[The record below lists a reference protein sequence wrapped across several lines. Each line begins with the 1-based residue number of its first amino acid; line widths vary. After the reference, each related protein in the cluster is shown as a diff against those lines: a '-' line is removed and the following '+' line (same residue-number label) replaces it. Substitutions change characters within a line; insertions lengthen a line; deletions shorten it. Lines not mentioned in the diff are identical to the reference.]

1 MPDERDRSVSH
12 DIESSEPPSP
22 ADTTHDGGNNQ
33 QPSVGKPGRKKN
45 PNSQAARR
53 DQNRIAQREF
63 RLRKQQR
70 IRDLEASVEILSG
83 GKDEALSQLRKVLKD
98 LMHEN
103 QVLRGLLKG
112 LGGFI
117 GDGAGGVLA
126 KLGWEMSDFNDLV
139 NKAETDSAWE
149 SYQRHKREKSEAAPG
164 PSGSAAGPSQK
175 RPADD
180 SDPYGLRPKRAR
192 PAETNGDSSRSDN
205 FPLLVPLN
213 PAVQSMGT
221 NGLYSTGRQHDSS
234 LLSEYTRPPAS
245 ASPMFV
251 PPPSSPPLSQHPQYG
266 SSSTGNMPIP
276 FQSSYMPGVSVP
288 SDPMSMSLGN
298 GNVGTMAGPSRAA
311 GGSQQSSQQQQQ
323 QQQQDV
329 EEEIEPK
336 KNDAYKLIH
345 YHLDNYKRNNN
356 YCLPSSLRPT
366 LVQRTI
372 PHESVIDG
380 VLHPELRDRMILL
393 RGTFLLKATDNHPR
407 PESSAPSL
415 LTVRIMLILSDPITS
430 DRFNL
435 VDCLHDYRYAVTIH
449 GDDVLAH
456 QNWEIAESW
465 LQRYKF
471 LVDPATLSITNRW
484 RRERGE
490 SELHVSEY
498 STEQPVQV

>member
-1 MPDERDRSVSH
+1 MPDDRDRSVSR
-12 DIESSEPPSP
+12 DVESSEPPSP
-22 ADTTHDGGNNQ
+22 AETNNDGGGGSQ
-33 QPSVGKPGRKKN
+33 SPAVGKPGRKKN

-98 LMHEN
+98 LMNEN
-103 QVLRGLLKG
+103 QVLRGLLKS
-112 LGGFI
+112 LSGFI
-117 GDGAGGVLA
+117 GDGAGGILT
-126 KLGWEMSDFNDLV
+126 KLGWDMNDFNDLV
-139 NKAETDSAWE
+139 NKAETDTAWE
-149 SYQRHKREKSEAAPG
+149 SYQRHKRDQSEG
-164 PSGSAAGPSQK
+164 AGPSASTGASGPK
-175 RPADD
+175 RSADD
-180 SDPYGLRPKRAR
+180 GDPYGLRPKRAR
-192 PAETNGDSSRSDN
+192 PNDTNGEPSRPSDN

-213 PAVQSMGT
+213 PAVSSLGS
-221 NGLYSTGRQHDSS
+221 NGLYPPSRSHDSGI
-234 LLSEYTRPPAS
+234 LSEYSRPPAS

-251 PPPSSPPLSQHPQYG
+251 PPPASPPVNQHGQYASSPGSMPLS
-266 SSSTGNMPIP
+266 
-276 FQSSYMPGVSVP
+276 FQSSYMSGMPVS
-288 SDPMSMSLGN
+288 SDPMSSMSLGN
-298 GNVGTMAGPSRAA
+298 SSMGPMAGPSRTAPN
-311 GGSQQSSQQQQQ
+311 SQASQQQA
-323 QQQQDV
+323 V
-329 EEEIEPK
+329 EEEMEPK

-345 YHLDNYKRNNN
+345 YHLENYKRNNN

-393 RGTFLLKATDNHPR
+393 R
-407 PESSAPSL
+407 
-415 LTVRIMLILSDPITS
+415 

-435 VDCLHDYRYAVTIH
+435 VDCLHDYRFAVTIH

-456 QNWEIAESW
+456 NNWEIAETW

-471 LVDPATLSITNRW
+471 LVDTATLNITNRW

-490 SELHVSEY
+490 SELLVSDY
-498 STEQPVQV
+498 SSEQPVQV

>member
-1 MPDERDRSVSH
+1 MPDERDRSLSR

-22 ADTTHDGGNNQ
+22 AETNNDNGATQ
-33 QPSVGKPGRKKN
+33 SPAVGKPGRKKN

-103 QVLRGLLKG
+103 QVLRGLLKS
-112 LGGFI
+112 LSGFI
-117 GDGAGGVLA
+117 GEGAGGVLA
-126 KLGWEMSDFNDLV
+126 KIGWEMSDFNDLV
-139 NKAETDSAWE
+139 NKAETDTAWE
-149 SYQRHKREKSEAAPG
+149 SYQRHKREQSEAAG
-164 PSGSAAGPSQK
+164 PSGSGSGQK

-192 PAETNGDSSRSDN
+192 PTESNGESSRPNDN

-213 PAVQSMGT
+213 PASSSIGS
-221 NGLYSTGRQHDSS
+221 NGLYSTSRPHDGS
-234 LLSEYTRPPAS
+234 LLSEYTRPPTS

-251 PPPSSPPLSQHPQYG
+251 PPPSSSPVTQHAQYASS
-266 SSSTGNMPIP
+266 SSSTGTMPLP
-276 FQSSYMPGVSVP
+276 FQSSYMPGISVP
-288 SDPMSMSLGN
+288 GDPMSSMSIGN
-298 GNVGTMAGPSRAA
+298 SSVGTMAGPSRTAP
-311 GGSQQSSQQQQQ
+311 GSQPSPQQQQQ
-323 QQQQDV
+323 QQEV
-329 EEEIEPK
+329 EDEMEPK

-372 PHESVIDG
+372 PHESAIDG

-393 RGTFLLKATDNHPR
+393 R
-407 PESSAPSL
+407 
-415 LTVRIMLILSDPITS
+415 

-456 QNWEIAESW
+456 HNWEIAESW

-471 LVDPATLSITNRW
+471 LVDPATLNIANRW

-490 SELHVSEY
+490 AELHVSEY
-498 STEQPVQV
+498 STEQPIQV